1 MSFRIQHSCVK
12 RPGQLLQPPED
23 NDHFL
28 GNEYLPL
35 HANGYMSRYYDRRDI
50 TTVPLIRI
58 TATVRV
64 RLVRPVTHTIQE
76 KA

>member
-1 MSFRIQHSCVK
+1 MSFRIQHSSVK
-12 RPGQLLQPPED
+12 RPVSFYKSPEN

-35 HANGYMSRYYDRRDI
+35 HANGYMFRYYDRRDI